1 MMLKWQWKW
10 LIANKLSLNVAKTEF
25 ILIGSRPMLTQI
37 SNEHPKVSIG
47 NKSIKQAKQCKMLGV
62 EIGQHLTW
70 KSNTENICKK
80 VTSGIFALRSL
91 KPFVDK
97 DTLLS
102 VYNSV
107 VRPYFNYCSEVW
119 DVFGEIESTRLQK
132 LQNRSARVIMNMC
145 NDVESTVA
153 LNALGWEPLK
163 AERKKAKAKL
173 MFKLLNGMGPKS
185 LSNLLDYK
193 NEFTDYELR
202 GVSNSLCLPQ
212 RRTNSMKKSFMYDG
226 VTLWNSLPKERRDIK
241 SLSCFHTKIS
251 SHII

>member
-1 MMLKWQWKW
+1 MAN
-10 LIANKLSLNVAKTEF
+10 ANKLSLNVAKTEF

-47 NKSIKQAKQCKMLGV
+47 NKLIKQAKQCKMLGV
-62 EIGQHLTW
+62 EIDQHLTW

-80 VTSGIFALRSL
+80 VNSGIFSLGSL
-91 KPFVDK
+91 KLFVDK

-107 VRPYFNYCSEVW
+107 VRPYFKYCSEVW
-119 DVFGEIESTRLQK
+119 DVFGEIQSTRLQK

-145 NDVESTVA
+145 NDVES

-185 LSNLLDYK
+185 LSNLLDCK

-212 RRTNSMKKSFMYDG
+212 PRTNSMKKSFMYDG
-226 VTLWNSLPKERRDIK
+226 ITSSLQFI
-241 SLSCFHTKIS
+241 TKKT
-251 SHII
+251 